1 MMLQKRE
8 DRTLVAFEQSSARF
22 SDKAAQDFQTKQHKI
37 FVQSSARFSNKAAQY
52 FLTKQR
58 KISKKIYWSTFSG
71 K

>member
-22 SDKAAQDFQTKQHKI
+22 SDKAAQDFQTKQRKI
-37 FVQSSARFSNKAAQY
+37 FEQSSIRFSYKAAQD

-58 KISKKIYWSTFSG
+58 NIF
-71 K
+71 